1 MTEGYFL
8 TGSTMGHVVR
18 MSATGAFGIFLV
30 GFPLIY
36 GGITRRAR
44 LLIR

>member
-1 MTEGYFL
+1 MAEGRFL

-18 MSATGAFGIFLV
+18 MSATGAFGIFPV
-30 GFPLIY
+30 GFAMIN
-36 GGITRRAR
+36 GGITGRAR